1 MGKINILLNTMRK
14 FTPEGQKKII
24 GVLRKQDLSSVDI
37 NHLSVSLR
45 SDVFQK
51 GVASKDIIADS
62 LIEFIKSSCKE
73 CSEVSFERLIS
84 QINQATNIVQGSTSI
99 KKFAQIFSSRKKGL
113 YNFAQKDLK
122 DEKLAEQIKN
132 FNPTGNIESDAE
144 VFVSFLQKFNLD
156 IGQNKYLN
164 IYLDKNK
171 NKNLRYL
178 QLAYNELQTIS
189 DKMLK
194 FAKLTI
200 PPTENPEVRKLE
212 KFLKQKY
219 KLDYIHLENVEQAE
233 NVKKCL
239 EIATQKNI
247 PIPNNIIVTPYF
259 FENGI
264 SGLNRL
270 SSDLK
275 TTIYITANSVQD
287 IQYELLKTVP
297 DNIKERSILFA
308 DNLWQRLKLYSTEKP
323 EHLIMHEIIHSE
335 KPILLCNKKIPKKL
349 KDTVDSISLYAKQS
363 FNVQN
368 DEVRNELL
376 TKQALDGLNQ
386 NEQEILNIL
395 S

>member
-1 MGKINILLNTMRK
+1 MSNINILLSTIRK
-14 FTPEGQKKII
+14 FKPEGQRKII
-24 GVLRKQDLSSVDI
+24 GLLRKQDLGYDDI
-37 NHLSVSLR
+37 NNLSVSLR
-45 SDVFQK
+45 DDVFQK

-62 LIEFIKSSCKE
+62 LSEFIKRSYKE
-73 CSEVSFERLIS
+73 CNEESFKELVSQL
-84 QINQATNIVQGSTSI
+84 NQATNIVQGGTSI

-144 VFVSFLQKFNLD
+144 VFVSFLQKFNLG

-275 TTIYITANSVQD
+275 TTIYIAANPVLNVY
-287 IQYELLKTVP
+287 YELLKTVSE
-297 DNIKERSILFA
+297 NLKEKSVLFA
-308 DNLWQRLKLYSTEKP
+308 DNLWQRLKLYSTERP
-323 EHLIMHEIIHSE
+323 EHVIMHEMMHS
-335 KPILLCNKKIPKKL
+335 KNPILLCNKKIPEKL
-349 KDTVDSISLYAKQS
+349 KDTVCNISRYAKQS
-363 FNVQN
+363 FNFQN
-368 DEVRNELL
+368 DEIRNELL
-376 TKQALDGLNQ
+376 TKQVLGGLNPK
-386 NEQEILNIL
+386 EQEILNIL